1 MSVRKP
7 KKGKSFE
14 VDFYQNGKRIRKAG
28 FKTKSEAIVYERK
41 VLSLRDSGVHLNV
54 TEGKTLIKDLYEMW
68 IELKKRVNK
77 PKTIENCEVA
87 WSAWIEPTFGNLQV
101 RNVNMALVRHWASN
115 IKLKSGEL
123 ASRETCN
130 RAFNVLSQILEL
142 AVESN
147 AIISNPARNLTL
159 KKQNFLPKRVKKEV
173 KAFTVEQIFRILDK
187 LNDYKVFVL
196 IQVLTS
202 IRSGEACALRIRDLD
217 FENGIISINKSV
229 SIVRGK
235 LVEGTPKNNTARTVQ
250 MPDFIKDELLIIKS
264 LKSKNDLIFTTP
276 NGHQINMHN
285 FRKRVWNP
293 LMEELGFEGYTPHT
307 LRKSATSLAISLGAN
322 ILAVSELAGHSDFV
336 VTVRNYGHLYKEDSE
351 AVTTKLDREFRKHQL
366 QRNTSEITELS
377 S

>member
-187 LNDYKVFVL
+187 LSFISLVIFCYFFKVKYFIILSVYL
-196 IQVLTS
+196 IFFINLKV
-202 IRSGEACALRIRDLD
+202 CLRI
-217 FENGIISINKSV
+217 
-229 SIVRGK
+229 
-235 LVEGTPKNNTARTVQ
+235 
-250 MPDFIKDELLIIKS
+250 
-264 LKSKNDLIFTTP
+264 
-276 NGHQINMHN
+276 
-285 FRKRVWNP
+285 
-293 LMEELGFEGYTPHT
+293 
-307 LRKSATSLAISLGAN
+307 
-322 ILAVSELAGHSDFV
+322 
-336 VTVRNYGHLYKEDSE
+336 
-351 AVTTKLDREFRKHQL
+351 
-366 QRNTSEITELS
+366 
-377 S
+377 